1 MASSSSITR
10 QSTDLRPK
18 KAIVIG
24 SSTGGPKALTT
35 IFDELN
41 DTSVPT
47 IFIAQHML
55 ANFLPDFVKLLK
67 SKFDINIQLGSD
79 GLIVEEGV
87 IYVAPGDGNM
97 EIVKDDNDVLRVH
110 LLTSADS
117 LTPSI
122 DVLMKSVAKI
132 FGEKTLG
139 IILTGMGEDG
149 LEGMRTLKQFGG
161 HTIVQDQIT
170 AEISSMPHAIIA
182 SHLADQSLSLKE
194 IPDAIKLWSM
204 ANE

>member
-1 MASSSSITR
+1 MATFSTISR
-10 QSTDLRPK
+10 QSSDLRPT

-24 SSTGGPKALTT
+24 SSTGGPNALTA
-35 IFDELN
+35 IFEKLKE
-41 DTSVPT
+41 TSVPT

-67 SKFDINIQLGSD
+67 SKFDMNIQLGSEN
-79 GLIVEEGV
+79 LVVEEGV
-87 IYVAPGDGNM
+87 IYIAPGDGDM
-97 EIVKDDNDVLRVH
+97 EVVEDETGMLRLH
-110 LLTSADS
+110 LLKSSNS

-139 IILTGMGEDG
+139 IILTGMGDDG
-149 LEGMRTLKQFGG
+149 LEGMRALKQFGG
-161 HTIVQDQIT
+161 HTIAQDQIT
-170 AEISSMPHAIIA
+170 AEIPSMPRAIIA
-182 SHLADQSLSLKE
+182 GHLADQSLTLKE
-194 IPDAIKLWSM
+194 IPDAIRLWSM